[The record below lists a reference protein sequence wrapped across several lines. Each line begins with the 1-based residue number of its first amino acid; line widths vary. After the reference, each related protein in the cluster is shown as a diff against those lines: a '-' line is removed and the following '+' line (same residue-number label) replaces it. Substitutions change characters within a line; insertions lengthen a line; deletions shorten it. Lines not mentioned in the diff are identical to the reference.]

1 MNNLPDKLSRVVI
14 QPTEW
19 TLNNTVLR
27 QFYSNLGGSNDRSL
41 CIVSQQED
49 GHLLHLGPS
58 SLAYTVDAFLV
69 IWNQM
74 FAYAFPPNCLILK
87 VLEHMKQG
95 HCQVIL
101 IAPQWPRR
109 HWYTDLLQLCI
120 AIPIKLPIMHNL
132 LSQPNMIIYPPD
144 PECMVAINRQLFANG
159 FSQEVRNLFTHLG
172 EQALKKSILI
182 NSSSSVVGVVRS
194 KLIHIQHL

>member
-1 MNNLPDKLSRVVI
+1 MIDLFALY
-14 QPTEW
+14 
-19 TLNNTVLR
+19 LNKKMAT
-27 QFYSNLGGSNDRSL
+27 FCTWD
-41 CIVSQQED
+41 
-49 GHLLHLGPS
+49 HHP
-58 SLAYTVDAFLV
+58 LAYAVDTFLL

-74 FAYAFPPNCLILK
+74 FVYAFPPICLILK

-109 HWYTDLLQLCI
+109 HWYSDLLQLCI
-120 AIPIKLPIMHNL
+120 ANPIKLPVMLKL
-132 LSQPNMIIYPPD
+132 LSQPNTVICHPD
-144 PECMVAINRQLFANG
+144 PECMVAINRQLFANS
-159 FSQEVRNLFTHLG
+159 FSQEVRNLFPHLG
-172 EQALKKSILI
+172 EQALKKSILV